1 MLNSNCFNG
10 FEGKHIC
17 PVPVFLI
24 LSLGGYLFNFN
35 YSRRIHAFQLFFPPS
50 PPPPPSPLESVAAVR
65 NVSGRFIQSWAYV
78 QLSELSQY
86 DDSNVLTHGG
96 LANRKKR
103 GRRPLDMPDDK
114 SKVGFIYVF

>member
-1 MLNSNCFNG
+1 MSFR
-10 FEGKHIC
+10 F
-17 PVPVFLI
+17 
-24 LSLGGYLFNFN
+24 S
-35 YSRRIHAFQLFFPPS
+35 S
-50 PPPPPSPLESVAAVR
+50 PSPLESVAAVR

-114 SKVGFIYVF
+114 SKVGFNFVSSKSLKF